1 MKKIVLSPAAA
12 FASGTIPIKQMATAT
27 ARLAASKLFFI
38 GVTP

>member
-12 FASGTIPIKQMATAT
+12 FASGTIPIKQMATAKAT
-27 ARLAASKLFFI
+27 LAESKLVFI